1 MNNEI
6 IQTAIF
12 DKAILDDF
20 TGNVII
26 TRRDKMVYG
35 KITKGIISDHENNDI
50 SNSWNIYLIEARFYN
65 PEQEIK
71 VFFRKNE
78 LYYRIRKK
86 EEENE
91 YAIKNQQIIS
101 GTFYKEE
108 NNFIIATED
117 KGTCIYIPND
127 AIENL
132 GSFTTKQLNDNK
144 NRIAL
149 STITYVGFVNN
160 LATLVD
166 TRFVNYK
173 II

>member
-35 KITKGIISDHENNDI
+35 KIIKGIISDHENKDI
-50 SNSWNIYLIEARFYN
+50 SNCWNIYLIEARFYK

-91 YAIKNQQIIS
+91 YAIKNQQILS
-101 GTFYKEE
+101 GTTFED
-108 NNFIIATED
+108 NGDFIMATED
-117 KGTCIYIPND
+117 RGTCIYIPKD

-132 GSFTTKQLNDNK
+132 GSNTTKQLNDNK

-149 STITYVGFVNN
+149 STITYVGFENN

-166 TRFVNYK
+166 TQLVNYK

>member
-1 MNNEI
+1 MNNKI

-35 KITKGIISDHENNDI
+35 KIIKGIISDHENKDI
-50 SNSWNIYLIEARFYN
+50 SNCWNIYLIEARFYN

-91 YAIKNQQIIS
+91 YAIKNQQILT
-101 GTFYKEE
+101 GTTFED
-108 NNFIIATED
+108 NGDFIEANED
-117 KGTCIYIPND
+117 RGTCIYIPKD

-132 GSFTTKQLNDNK
+132 GNKTTEQLTKNK
-144 NRIAL
+144 SRIAL
-149 STITYVGFVNN
+149 NTITHVEFVNN
-160 LATLVD
+160 LATIAD
-166 TRFVNYK
+166 TQFVNYK